1 MISNGKHRLMIAA
14 AFAY

>member
-1 MISNGKHRLMIAA
+1 MISNGKHRSMIAA